1 MQSSEL
7 IKLVSKRG
15 WELARITGS
24 HHHFKH
30 PDFVHILSIPHP
42 KKDLGKGLV
51 SKLIKDAGL

>member
-1 MQSSEL
+1 MGLLEL
-7 IKLVSKRG
+7 V
-15 WELARITGS
+15 RITGS

-30 PDFVHILSIPHP
+30 PDFVHVLSIPHP